1 MASYCPRPT
10 ILASGF
16 ASTNPETRDREQS
29 GTRWSLRKGSRASM
43 IEFFK
48 EPNFDWMG
56 KAKYF
61 YALSAILLIAGWA
74 SIAAKGGMYYGIDFK
89 GGTNVDVRFT
99 HPPTIDQL
107 RAALTSQGLG
117 NTEIQSISDIAS
129 GSSSE
134 YLIFI
139 GQEAQT

>member
-1 MASYCPRPT
+1 MVA
-10 ILASGF
+10 
-16 ASTNPETRDREQS
+16 NREQS

-74 SIAAKGGMYYGIDFK
+74 SIAAKVGMYYGIGFK
-89 GGTNVDVRFT
+89 VGTNVDVSFS
-99 HPPTIDQL
+99 HPPTIYQL
-107 RAALTSQGLG
+107 RVTLTSLELV
-117 NTEIQSISDIAS
+117 NT
-129 GSSSE
+129 
-134 YLIFI
+134 
-139 GQEAQT
+139 